1 MMLLEIAGEPL
12 RFRDSVKEVD
22 MRVLSL
28 IGLLLIVSVISSA
41 EWLAP
46 GVHELKTS
54 QELITCTV
62 VVPPAVA
69 DGKPMPVLFVI
80 DPQGKPDANAWSEWA
95 ERRGVVVVG
104 IKGLVWSMPVGGYR
118 QDTTIDRW
126 SPVVTM
132 TEKFYKAVLTALK
145 PAVPLHPF
153 LRYIAAPK
161 AGMAIAV
168 AMIQD
173 SEQKFGGLLL
183 LSPWV
188 DSAAGKHLRKDVPLV
203 MVVGEDNVN
212 GVSMCEKLLIE
223 AGILGAT
230 TRMATVDDLADEV
243 PSMDVNVRAMDWLM
257 NIARVTHEQFSTRER
272 KDNLE
277 HIAEQAQEL
286 PGLVNPGARR
296 ECAGFLMAVP
306 GMDKLARQFEQLAD
320 VWVESSLEIV
330 KARASEDAIDAHAF
344 LSVVAKSRRFKEAGG
359 KQRKAVQTELTRMRK
374 NPAIRQE
381 VAAADLLADTCAMLD
396 HDESTAKQRI
406 ALKDLQAMMAQY
418 PKTQAAKIAAKLVTK
433 IQQNLR

>member
-1 MMLLEIAGEPL
+1 MHTGKTAVLTIWLVML
-12 RFRDSVKEVD
+12 SVCLPAAD
-22 MRVLSL
+22 
-28 IGLLLIVSVISSA
+28 
-41 EWLAP
+41 WLTP
-46 GVHELKTS
+46 GVHKLKTS
-54 QELITCTV
+54 REQITCTV

-69 DGKPMPVLFVI
+69 DGKPLPVLFLVAP
-80 DPQGKPDANAWSEWA
+80 DGKPETKAWSEWS

-104 IKGLVWSMPVGGYR
+104 ISGLMWSMPVGGYSAPAGAR
-118 QDTTIDRW
+118 GENTVDRW
-126 SPVVTM
+126 SPVVTT
-132 TEKFYKAVLTALK
+132 TEKDYDAVLAALK

-153 LRYIAAPK
+153 LRYVAAPK
-161 AGMAIAV
+161 AGMAIAI

-173 SEQKFGGLLL
+173 SEQEFGGLLL

-188 DSAAGKHLRKDVPLV
+188 DAAAGKHLRKDVPMV

-212 GVSMCEKLLIE
+212 GVSMCEKLLVE
-223 AGILGAT
+223 AGVLGT
-230 TRMATVDDLADEV
+230 TVRMATVDDLADEV
-243 PSMDVNVRAMDWLM
+243 PSMDVNLRAMDWLM
-257 NIARVTHEQFSTRER
+257 NIARVTHEKFSARER

-277 HIAEQAQEL
+277 QIAEQAQEL

-306 GMDKLARQFEQLAD
+306 GMDKLARPYEQLAD
-320 VWVESSLEIV
+320 VWVESSLEIA
-330 KARASEDAIDAHAF
+330 KASESEDAIDAHTF
-344 LSVVAKSRRFKEAGG
+344 LSVVAKSSRFKEAGG

-374 NPAIRQE
+374 NPAIRKE

-396 HDESTAKQRI
+396 HDDSTAKQRI

>member
-1 MMLLEIAGEPL
+1 MHTSKAALLVMLVA
-12 RFRDSVKEVD
+12 
-22 MRVLSL
+22 
-28 IGLLLIVSVISSA
+28 
-41 EWLAP
+41 WLPAADWLMP

-54 QELITCTV
+54 REQITCTV

-69 DGKPMPVLFVI
+69 DGKPLPALFLVAP
-80 DPQGKPDANAWSEWA
+80 DGKPDPKVWSEWS

-104 IKGLVWSMPVGGYR
+104 ISGLVWSMPVGGYSAPTGVR
-118 QDTTIDRW
+118 VENAVDRW
-126 SPVVTM
+126 SPVVSL
-132 TEKFYKAVLTALK
+132 TEKVYDAVLAALK

-153 LRYIAAPK
+153 LRYVVAPK
-161 AGMAIAV
+161 AGTAIAI

-173 SEQKFGGLLL
+173 SEEEFGGLLL

-188 DSAAGKHLRKDVPLV
+188 DASAGKYLRKDVPLV
-203 MVVGEDNVN
+203 MVVGEDNIN
-212 GVSMCEKLLIE
+212 GVSMCEKLLFE
-223 AGILGAT
+223 AGTLGTAV
-230 TRMATVDDLADEV
+230 RMATVDDLADEV
-243 PSMDVNVRAMDWLM
+243 PSMDVNLRAMDWLM
-257 NIARVTHEQFSTRER
+257 NIARVTHEKFSARER

-277 HIAEQAQEL
+277 QIAEQAQEL
-286 PGLVNPGARR
+286 PGLVSPGARR

-306 GMDKLARQFEQLAD
+306 GMDKLARQYEQLAD
-320 VWVESSLEIV
+320 VWVESSLEIA
-330 KARASEDAIDAHAF
+330 KARESEDAIDAHAF
-344 LSVVAKSRRFKEAGG
+344 LSVVAKSSRFKEAGG

-396 HDESTAKQRI
+396 HDDSTAKQRI

-418 PKTQAAKIAAKLVTK
+418 PKTQAAKVAAKLVTK